1 MAAFAARR
9 GTHAGQQ
16 RYERWLGGN
25 YCGMDNDGT
34 ERKGVEDDD
43 DDAVTELETDETE
56 EADLVDEEI
65 GGP

>member
-1 MAAFAARR
+1 MPGSS
-9 GTHAGQQ
+9 GTNAG
-16 RYERWLGGN
+16 EVGT

>member
-1 MAAFAARR
+1 
-9 GTHAGQQ
+9 
-16 RYERWLGGN
+16 
-25 YCGMDNDGT
+25 MDNDGT